1 MERELKVEREERES
15 VRKAER
21 ERERERDDRTEKLL
35 REEIFPFLKRM
46 AEIQA
51 IENALKDARIAG
63 DKALHE
69 GLAKVLME
77 KLSK

>member
-1 MERELKVEREERES
+1 MEREVEMENKTES
-15 VRKAER
+15 KRSRAEVMD
-21 ERERERDDRTEKLL
+21 ELL
-35 REEIFPFLKRM
+35 REELLPFVKRM